1 MWRILFANAVLS
13 FYAAGMFFFENSRAD
28 ALDFAYVFALIG
40 VLSAGSASIARTMN
54 VAGDLD

>member
-13 FYAAGMFFFENSRAD
+13 FYEAGMFFFETSRAD
-28 ALDFAYVFALIG
+28 GLDFAYVFALIG

-54 VAGDLD
+54 VSGNLD

>member
-13 FYAAGMFFFENSRAD
+13 FYAAGMFFLETSRAD

-40 VLSAGSASIARTMN
+40 VLSAGSASIARTMD

>member
-54 VAGDLD
+54 AAGTLD